1 MFMKIM
7 MKRIVNAFHI
17 IGQTS
22 IHHDLV
28 RN

>member
-17 IGQTS
+17 IGQS
-22 IHHDLV
+22 EIHFDLV

>member
-17 IGQTS
+17 IGQNAINHS
-22 IHHDLV
+22 LV